1 MMLRIALVAIV
12 VASITGVVA
21 FTGILPT
28 SARSAP
34 SATRSIDP
42 ISVAPGDPVT
52 VTITPLDYGL
62 AGGVTETLP
71 NGFAY
76 VSSDLSPSQVTE
88 LSGSNQVRFTLLGET
103 SFYYTVTA
111 SASITAG
118 SHTFSG
124 TLRDFER
131 DDYLVRGASSVR
143 VEAPS
148 TAAPSATRSIDPISV
163 APGDPV
169 TVTITPLDYGL
180 AGGVTETLPN
190 GFAYVSSDL
199 SPSQVTE
206 LSGSNQ
212 VRFILLGE
220 TSFYYTVTASASI
233 TAGSHTFS
241 GTLRDFERDDYLV
254 RGADTVTVLGPR
266 ATRSFSSMSV
276 RPGDP
281 VTVTITPLDYGLAGG
296 VTETLPNGFAYVS
309 SDLSPSQVT
318 ELSGS
323 NQVRFTLLG
332 ETSFDYTVTAS
343 RTPDSYTFSGTLR
356 DFERDDYLVR
366 GASSVT
372 VEAPAVTTPPTP
384 AHTTPPRR
392 RSRGGGGGGV
402 GGGAATPRPTPAP
415 TVAPTAA
422 PPAAVEPTAPVAPP
436 AAPEDEG
443 GLPTWAIVL
452 IITVAVVLAVGGGLF
467 AFVRG
472 RR

>member
-21 FTGILPT
+21 LTGILPT

-131 DDYLVRGASSVR
+131 DDYLVRGASSCDR
-143 VEAPS
+143 F
-148 TAAPSATRSIDPISV
+148 RS
-163 APGDPV
+163 
-169 TVTITPLDYGL
+169 
-180 AGGVTETLPN
+180 
-190 GFAYVSSDL
+190 SSY
-199 SPSQVTE
+199 QV
-206 LSGSNQ
+206 
-212 VRFILLGE
+212 ILFNE
-220 TSFYYTVTASASI
+220 CI
-233 TAGSHTFS
+233 
-241 GTLRDFERDDYLV
+241 
-254 RGADTVTVLGPR
+254 
-266 ATRSFSSMSV
+266 

-332 ETSFDYTVTAS
+332 ETSFYYTVTAS
-343 RTPDSYTFSGTLR
+343 ASITAGSHTFSGTLR

-366 GASSVT
+366 GASSVR
-372 VEAPAVTTPPTP
+372 VEAP
-384 AHTTPPRR
+384 
-392 RSRGGGGGGV
+392 S
-402 GGGAATPRPTPAP
+402 
-415 TVAPTAA
+415 TAA
-422 PPAAVEPTAPVAPP
+422 PRPP
-436 AAPEDEG
+436 GA
-443 GLPTWAIVL
+443 L
-452 IITVAVVLAVGGGLF
+452 IRYPWPLGT
-467 AFVRG
+467 R
-472 RR
+472 